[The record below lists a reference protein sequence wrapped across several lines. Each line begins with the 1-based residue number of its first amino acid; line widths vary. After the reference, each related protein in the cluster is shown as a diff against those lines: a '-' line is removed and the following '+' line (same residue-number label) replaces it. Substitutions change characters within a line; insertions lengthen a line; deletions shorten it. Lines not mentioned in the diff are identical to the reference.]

1 MSIAISEKRSTG
13 LLKTCPPTLKKVIV
27 TLLLLIICGVGGFL
41 LLLGVVLQGSQDEIQ
56 GNPEIMIVLGCQV
69 MPSGSPSQSLA
80 DRLDKA
86 LSYWV
91 ENPEILIIVSGGQGD
106 NEPTTEAYAMA
117 QYLINGGVDQTQIY
131 QEGNSRNTHQNLS
144 YTMALMAQEGLSGDI
159 VIVSSGFHLTRA
171 KMLWG
176 RVGGDTDTL
185 SLLAAPVTHQASLMK
200 SHIREPLALV
210 KSFIFDQ
217 GQVALP

>member
-1 MSIAISEKRSTG
+1 MSIAISEKKNTG
-13 LLKTCPPTLKKVIV
+13 FSKNCPPKLKKVVV
-27 TLLLLIICGVGGFL
+27 TLLLLIVCGVGGFL
-41 LLLGVVLQGSQDEIQ
+41 LLLGVVLQGSRDGIQ

-69 MPSGSPSQSLA
+69 MPSGTPSQSLA
-80 DRLDKA
+80 DRLNKA
-86 LSYWV
+86 LSYWA

-117 QYLINGGVDQTQIY
+117 QYLINGGVDQTQIF

-144 YTMALMAQEGLSGDI
+144 YTMALMVQEGLTGDI

-185 SLLAAPVTHQASLMK
+185 SLLAAPVTHQASFIK

-210 KSFIFDQ
+210 KSFLFDQ